1 MSMGNSPWALMRSM
15 SHGDEAKAEP
25 LPPGTARRVLGYA
38 KPFTRTIIGFLVLTA
53 LGSATVV
60 ASPLLLQRLIDDG
73 VTPGDRGVV
82 VVLALLVALVAV
94 VEAAST
100 LTQRWLSAKIGEG
113 LIRDMRVEVFAH
125 VLDQPI
131 AFFTRAQTG
140 ALVTRLNS
148 DVIGAQQAFTTVLSS
163 VVSNGISLVLIIACR
178 KYVPSATSI
187 SRVSPALS
195 KVSTSNRDCSPST
208 EDRYRLI

>member
-1 MSMGNSPWALMRSM
+1 G
-15 SHGDEAKAEP
+15 H
-25 LPPGTARRVLGYA
+25 ARPYSRI
-38 KPFTRTIIGFLVLTA
+38 IIGFLVLTA

-73 VTPGDRGVV
+73 VIPEDRSVV
-82 VVLALLVALVAV
+82 IVLALLVALVAV

-113 LIRDMRVEVFAH
+113 LIRDMRVEVFEH

-163 VVSNGISLVLIIACR
+163 VVSNVISLVLILAAMISICCPLPLAALVL
-178 KYVPSATSI
+178 VPLSLARAT
-187 SRVSPALS
+187 AMA
-195 KVSTSNRDCSPST
+195 
-208 EDRYRLI
+208 